1 MALPSNLFDWDW
13 YTERPYFIEFS
24 KCPNCKVIRLVYVFN
39 DFDFDFEESEMPED
53 GAIVQAKFCLH
64 CNSSESI
71 RNLILTID
79 EGDN

>member
-1 MALPSNLFDWDW
+1 M
-13 YTERPYFIEFS
+13 
-24 KCPNCKVIRLVYVFN
+24 IRLVYVFN